1 MNTVLPT
8 THESD
13 LILRGKL
20 YKLNEVE
27 KALRDLLDPEILE
40 HFTHEYRIPLDIL
53 TEFCARQINPSIE
66 PQYRKEDYD
75 KALIYMGLFGLTAP
89 LTLGGLGVKFVAKN
103 GNEYPN
109 TTPLNLNKYAQEI
122 IFTSVAEKLK
132 VPRKNG
138 KAVKVFQLTENA
150 RNHVTGEINITL
162 QHFLNPK
169 LNKLRDE
176 LDLIPISMRQAA
188 LELMRTTDEVI
199 ANTSLDTDKKERT
212 HIKKPI
218 KVIV

>member
-75 KALIYMGLFGLTAP
+75 KALIYMGLLGLTAP
-89 LTLGGLGVKFVAKN
+89 FTLGGLGVKFVAKN

>member
-8 THESD
+8 THESE

-75 KALIYMGLFGLTAP
+75 KALMYMGYFALTAP
-89 LTLGGLGVKFVAKN
+89 FTLGSLGVKFVAKN

-199 ANTSLDTDKKERT
+199 ANTSLDTDKKERP

>member
-8 THESD
+8 THESE

-103 GNEYPN
+103 GNKYPN

-138 KAVKVFQLTENA
+138 NAVKVFQLPENA

-199 ANTSLDTDKKERT
+199 PNTSLDTDKKERP
-212 HIKKPI
+212 HIKKPT

>member
-75 KALIYMGLFGLTAP
+75 KALMYMGLFGLTAP

>member
-8 THESD
+8 THESE

-75 KALIYMGLFGLTAP
+75 KALMYMGLFALTAP

-103 GNEYPN
+103 GKEYPN

-138 KAVKVFQLTENA
+138 NAVKVFQLTENA

>member
-75 KALIYMGLFGLTAP
+75 KALMYMGLFGLTAP

-199 ANTSLDTDKKERT
+199 PNTSLDTDKKERT

>member
-199 ANTSLDTDKKERT
+199 PNTSLDTDKKERT

>member
-8 THESD
+8 THESE

-40 HFTHEYRIPLDIL
+40 HFTHKYRIPLDIL

-75 KALIYMGLFGLTAP
+75 KALMYMGLFTLTAP
-89 LTLGGLGVKFVAKN
+89 WTLGDLGVKFVAKN

-138 KAVKVFQLTENA
+138 NAVKVFQLTENA
-150 RNHVTGEINITL
+150 RNHVTGGVNITL

-212 HIKKPI
+212 HIKKAI